1 MKRVGGIV
9 RKLKSYSVIPR
20 SSVLASAGF
29 ALMKFVL
36 AILEQSYFIA
46 VHGLYAAAVAAAKW
60 LSLKSAR
67 VSEGNREKEL
77 KYYFHIALVL
87 TAATVFYLVYS
98 VRHFFIVETFGYGSI
113 VGIGVAAVS
122 FAELFVAAVGLRRS
136 KKKDDLLRSGL
147 KCVNL
152 SSAFTAIAFTQT
164 AILSFTSPERN
175 YSAAN
180 ALGGIT
186 FGSLSLVLCFLMLMQ
201 CLRKKKKL
209 LKEAPSNASKR
220 DCPNASEISDAECD
234 TDEVL
239 SEIAD
244 GNAPINL
251 DRNAPLV

>member
-9 RKLKSYSVIPR
+9 RKLKFRFVIPR

-36 AILEQSYFIA
+36 AILEHSYFIA

-60 LSLKSAR
+60 FSLRGTR
-67 VSEGNREKEL
+67 VSEGNREKKL
-77 KYYFHIALVL
+77 KYYFGIALVL

-98 VRHFFIVETFGYGSI
+98 VRHFFIVETFDYGRI

-164 AILSFTSPERN
+164 AILSFTSPEQN

-180 ALGGIT
+180 ALGGIM
-186 FGSLSLVLCFLMLMQ
+186 FGSLSLILCFLMLIQ
-201 CLRKKKKL
+201 CLRKKKIL
-209 LKEAPSNASKR
+209 IKEAQANAPKSEFSDVSESPDGELSEVEFLTDIASK
-220 DCPNASEISDAECD
+220 
-234 TDEVL
+234 
-239 SEIAD
+239 
-244 GNAPINL
+244 
-251 DRNAPLV
+251 